1 MLIVDHKKNFMTDK
15 KAFRFKYKGLKNSHE
30 HFVQLV
36 LRPVVIDFTFI

>member
-1 MLIVDHKKNFMTDK
+1 MLIVNYKKIMTDK

-36 LRPVVIDFTFI
+36 LRPVVVDFTFI